1 MFSIDFTSFSG
12 LLSLSCI
19 GHLLRLYVV
28 SYAVSYNMDEVLS
41 ISPSANVFVFGD
53 FNVHHKDW
61 LAYSS
66 QLIEHVNSDIIFL
79 FQLTLLRW
87 LTFLLRSLTVTLT
100 VLLFQIYS
108 FLLTLAFGLQWLSL
122 HWEILIMLLSPF
134 PFTFHQKLDALFHCI
149 AYDYSHIDWDGLS
162 EN

>member
-1 MFSIDFTSFSG
+1 MWGFLLMFSIGFTSFSG
-12 LLSLSCI
+12 LLSLSSI
-19 GHLLRLYVV
+19 GHLLRLYGVF
-28 SYAVSYNMDEVLS
+28 YAISSNMDEVLS
-41 ISPSANVFVFGD
+41 ITSSANAFIFGD

-66 QLIEHVNSDIIFL
+66 ELVDHVNSDIIFL
-79 FQLTLLRW
+79 FQLTLLKW

-100 VLLFQIYS
+100 VLLFLIYS

-134 PFTFHQKLDALFHCI
+134 PFTFH
-149 AYDYSHIDWDGLS
+149 
-162 EN
+162 

>member
-1 MFSIDFTSFSG
+1 MFSIGFTSFSG
-12 LLSLSCI
+12 LFSLSSI
-19 GHLLRLYVV
+19 GHFLRLYVV
-28 SYAVSYNMDEVLS
+28 FYAILSNMDEVLS
-41 ISPSANVFVFGD
+41 ISTSANVFVFGD

-66 QLIEHVNSDIIFL
+66 ELIDHMNSDIILL

-100 VLLFQIYS
+100 VLLFWIYS

-134 PFTFHQKLDALFHCI
+134 PFTIH
-149 AYDYSHIDWDGLS
+149 
-162 EN
+162 